1 MPESCFYPHHFKS
14 AITFARRKDA
24 AAVASDTF
32 VHTFRGPKV
41 ALGKRIRA
49 SLDGAQCRFAEV
61 AGSGHPRQLP
71 TQIPVIKDFPIFPL
85 KSSMRQTNPKDR
97 LAANVLQSVR
107 VRPQQ
112 VVLWDALS
120 CFRPNGRR
128 GIRRQV
134 VAALILHDARCRV
147 RQ

>member
-1 MPESCFYPHHFKS
+1 MPESCFYPRHFKS

-49 SLDGAQCRFAEV
+49 SLDGAQ
-61 AGSGHPRQLP
+61 
-71 TQIPVIKDFPIFPL
+71 
-85 KSSMRQTNPKDR
+85 NPKDR